1 MNEQVQ
7 HALAQGGVIDI
18 TTRGRHTGQ
27 PRRIEIRFH
36 HIEGQVYITGRP
48 PRRRDWY
55 ANLLAHPEFTLH
67 LKESIHADV
76 PARATPILEQAR
88 RRAIIAA
95 IHQKRG
101 VYHDV
106 EAWVEH
112 SPWWPWNSWSREL
125 AMGMQT
131 VHHEALGSP
140 EIPSGAAGELLCA

>member
-1 MNEQVQ
+1 MDEQVQ
-7 HALAQGGVIDI
+7 QALAQGGVIDI

-36 HIEGQVYITGRP
+36 SIEGQVYITGRP

-55 ANLLAHPEFTLH
+55 ANLLAHPAFTFH
-67 LKESIHADV
+67 LKESLQADV

-95 IHQKRG
+95 IHQQRG

-112 SPWWPWNSWSREL
+112 SPLVAVEFLVP
-125 AMGMQT
+125 
-131 VHHEALGSP
+131 
-140 EIPSGAAGELLCA
+140 

>member
-1 MNEQVQ
+1 MDEQVQ
-7 HALAQGGVIDI
+7 QALAQGGVIDI
-18 TTRGRHTGQ
+18 TTRGRNTGQ

-55 ANLLAHPEFTLH
+55 ANLLAHPEFTFH
-67 LKESIHADV
+67 LKERIQADL
-76 PARATPILEQAR
+76 PAQATPILDQAR

-101 VYHDV
+101 TYQDV

-112 SPWWPWNSWSREL
+112 SPLVAVAFLVE
-125 AMGMQT
+125 
-131 VHHEALGSP
+131 
-140 EIPSGAAGELLCA
+140 

>member
-1 MNEQVQ
+1 MDEQVQ
-7 HALAQGGVIDI
+7 QALAQGGVIDI

-55 ANLLAHPEFTLH
+55 ANLLAHPEFTFH
-67 LKESIHADV
+67 LKESLQVDL
-76 PARATPILEQAR
+76 PARATPILDQAR

-101 VYHDV
+101 TYQDV

-112 SPWWPWNSWSREL
+112 SPL
-125 AMGMQT
+125 VA
-131 VHHEALGSP
+131 V
-140 EIPSGAAGELLCA
+140 ELLVE

>member
-1 MNEQVQ
+1 MDEQVQ
-7 HALAQGGVIDI
+7 QALAQGGVIDI

-55 ANLLAHPEFTLH
+55 ANLLAHPEFTFH
-67 LKESIHADV
+67 LKESLQVDL
-76 PARATPILEQAR
+76 PARATPILDQAR

-101 VYHDV
+101 TYQDV

-112 SPWWPWNSWSREL
+112 SPLVAVEFL
-125 AMGMQT
+125 
-131 VHHEALGSP
+131 VE
-140 EIPSGAAGELLCA
+140 

>member
-1 MNEQVQ
+1 MDEQVQ
-7 HALAQGGVIDI
+7 QALAQGGVIDI
-18 TTRGRHTGQ
+18 TTRGRNTGQ

-55 ANLLAHPEFTLH
+55 ANLLAHPEFTFH
-67 LKESIHADV
+67 LKERLQADL
-76 PARATPILEQAR
+76 PARATPILDQAR

-101 VYHDV
+101 TYQDV

-112 SPWWPWNSWSREL
+112 SPLVAVAFLVE
-125 AMGMQT
+125 
-131 VHHEALGSP
+131 
-140 EIPSGAAGELLCA
+140 

>member
-1 MNEQVQ
+1 MDEQIQ
-7 HALAQGGVIDI
+7 HALEQGGVIDI

-48 PRRRDWY
+48 PRPRAWY
-55 ANLLAHPEFTLH
+55 ANLLAHPEFTFH
-67 LKESIHADV
+67 LKEHLQADL

-101 VYHDV
+101 VDHDV
-106 EAWVEH
+106 EAWVAH
-112 SPWWPWNSWSREL
+112 SPLVAVEF
-125 AMGMQT
+125 Q
-131 VHHEALGSP
+131 
-140 EIPSGAAGELLCA
+140 IP